1 MVGESDGTVEV
12 CVNMTD
18 PPLTAGFMRTGNI
31 VLGIQSANGSAG
43 EYIYVQETSKTRH
56 KNIKSTVFVHFVHA
70 IRYFESSIL
79 ATSDCTLRSDS

>member
-1 MVGESDGTVEV
+1 MVDESDGTVEV

-18 PPLTAGFMRTGNI
+18 PPLTAAFIRTGNI

-56 KNIKSTVFVHFVHA
+56 KDFK
-70 IRYFESSIL
+70 RYSICSL
-79 ATSDCTLRSDS
+79 CACY